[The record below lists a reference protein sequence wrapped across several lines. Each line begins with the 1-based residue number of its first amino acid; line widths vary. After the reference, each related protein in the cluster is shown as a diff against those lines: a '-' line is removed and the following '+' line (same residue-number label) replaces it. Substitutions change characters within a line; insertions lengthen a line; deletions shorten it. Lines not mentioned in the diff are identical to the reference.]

1 MDLPN
6 LRTEGQPASLSR
18 EETTRT
24 DRTEGPDLDVPA
36 ASPLPDAATV
46 GEPYPSP
53 TVVPA
58 PPLDEEDNFDEGDLD
73 LIRRFDAALTQAL
86 EVAIAFT
93 HKFGDD
99 PGEGTAAVPG
109 EIKNQLY
116 TLNVYRDLM
125 WNELYQHSDEDVTRY
140 LRENREIKG

>member
-1 MDLPN
+1 MDLPI
-6 LRTEGQPASLSR
+6 LRTNGQPASLSR
-18 EETTRT
+18 EETDMT
-24 DRTEGPDLDVPA
+24 DRTEGSDLGVPA
-36 ASPLPDAATV
+36 AGPLPDAATV

-99 PGEGTAAVPG
+99 PGEDTAAVAG

-116 TLNVYRDLM
+116 TLNLYRDLM
-125 WNELYQHSDEDVTRY
+125 RNELYQHSDEDVTRY
-140 LRENREIKG
+140 LREIREIRG